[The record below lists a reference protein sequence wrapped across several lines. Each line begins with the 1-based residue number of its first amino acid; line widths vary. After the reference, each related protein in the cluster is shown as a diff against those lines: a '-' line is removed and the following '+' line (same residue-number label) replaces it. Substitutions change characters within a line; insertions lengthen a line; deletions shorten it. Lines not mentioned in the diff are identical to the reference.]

1 MQRWCH
7 GCGRQSTSPP
17 SSIVTAF
24 PMRSLRLSKLWW
36 VGREGGAFRY
46 IQWPL
51 KAFFFLPR
59 IGVSVKQQFTEEEI
73 YKDRDSQITAIE
85 KTFEDAQKSVIE
97 ALGLRG
103 GRQTKVWFQRT
114 LYSFSPCFCLC
125 QISQHYSK
133 PRVTPVE
140 VMPVFPDFKVRSRA
154 GGREG

>member
-1 MQRWCH
+1 M
-7 GCGRQSTSPP
+7 
-17 SSIVTAF
+17 
-24 PMRSLRLSKLWW
+24 
-36 VGREGGAFRY
+36 Y

-97 ALGLRG
+97 GLGSGG
-103 GRQTKVWFQRT
+103 GRQRCGSRALCTPPHPV
-114 LYSFSPCFCLC
+114 FCLC

-154 GGREG
+154 GSREG

>member
-7 GCGRQSTSPP
+7 GCGRQSTSPL
-17 SSIVTAF
+17 SSIVMVS
-24 PMRSLRLSKLWW
+24 PMRSLRSSKLWW
-36 VGREGGAFRY
+36 VGREGGNFRY
-46 IQWPL
+46 VQWLL
-51 KAFFFLPR
+51 KAFLLTLR

-97 ALGLRG
+97 GLGW
-103 GRQTKVWFQRT
+103 GRQTKGWLQ
-114 LYSFSPCFCLC
+114 SSSPSSSPCFCPH

-140 VMPVFPDFKVRSRA
+140 VMPVFPDFKVSSGTTGK
-154 GGREG
+154 GG